1 MNMPPAILDLRVA
14 GDAER
19 PFHLWL
25 PLFLL
30 WPLVLALAILALVF
44 TLLADVALLLLGKP
58 YHHYSLLLV
67 RSLACLTYIRGTVIR
82 IHGDGQAV
90 DLTIQ

>member
-1 MNMPPAILDLRVA
+1 MTIPPAILDLRVA
-14 GDAER
+14 GETER

-58 YHHYSLLLV
+58 YHHHSLLLV
-67 RSLACLTYIRGTVIR
+67 RALGCLTYTRGMVIR
-82 IHGDGQAV
+82 IHSTSQSV
-90 DLTIQ
+90 DMTIQ